1 MQDYDKTTRFTGST
15 SQTTSPLVTLFD
27 GISKP
32 RTIQLNE
39 FGKNF
44 NDMSTTNFQVVLSGD
59 TAKPLSLIKS
69 FKWLATSEDI
79 ASAENFVSTLPPAD
93 PESPNAT
100 LEELL
105 AAQAEAERIANEN
118 IFQKAV
124 RKTGEFFVNFKKDKK

>member
-44 NDMSTTNFQVVLSGD
+44 IYFGRDPKNDIVLTSHRVSG
-59 TAKPLSLIKS
+59 
-69 FKWLATSEDI
+69 EHGR
-79 ASAENFVSTLPPAD
+79 FVYKGDS
-93 PESPNAT
+93 
-100 LEELL
+100 
-105 AAQAEAERIANEN
+105 
-118 IFQKAV
+118 
-124 RKTGEFFVNFKKDKK
+124 